1 MIGVLTHHWAK
12 ENCLL
17 EARALLDRN
26 GQAQA
31 QAPGFLSRTTLY
43 STNDSTQITTL
54 VLWDNNEIYDVWK
67 ASPER
72 TNIME
77 GAERFWST
85 PPSSE
90 RFEVADLPWELTG
103 L

>member
-12 ENCLL
+12 KGCVS

-31 QAPGFLSRTTLY
+31 KAPGFLNRTTLY
-43 STNDSTQITTL
+43 SINDSTQTTTL

-72 TNIME
+72 TNIMD
-77 GAERFWST
+77 GAERFWSK

-90 RFEVADLPWELTG
+90 RFEVAG
-103 L
+103 